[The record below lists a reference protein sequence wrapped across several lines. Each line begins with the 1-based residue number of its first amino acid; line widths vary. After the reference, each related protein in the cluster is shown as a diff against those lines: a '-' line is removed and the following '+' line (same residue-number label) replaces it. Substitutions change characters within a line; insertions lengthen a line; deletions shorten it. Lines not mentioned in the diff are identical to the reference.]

1 MRGRIL
7 LGRLALLS
15 LVACGGGGGSDT
27 PTAPGAGAGGP
38 GATVTVGNDF
48 YKPAQMTVPVGT
60 TVTWQWSQGDTLHSV
75 TFDDGPTSEIQS
87 SGTFQRAFGTAGT
100 YTYFCKVH
108 GRAIMSGTVTV
119 GSGGASG
126 GTGGSGM
133 GGGTGGGG
141 YPGYP

>member
-1 MRGRIL
+1 MRGRIIL
-7 LGRLALLS
+7 SRLALLS

-27 PTAPGAGAGGP
+27 PTAPSPGTGASGS
-38 GATVTVGNDF
+38 TVTVGNDF
-48 YKPAQMTVPVGT
+48 YNPAQMTVPVGT
-60 TVTWQWSQGDTLHSV
+60 TVTWQWAAGDTLHSV

-119 GSGGASG
+119 GSGGTGG

-133 GGGTGGGG
+133 GGGGGGI
-141 YPGYP
+141 PGYP